1 MKQLEEKFKNLEK
14 KHDEEIKQYDNEIND
29 LKQLLLLFLPSDKK
43 QMVQEHFDKRES
55 STPTKNST
63 NDDFSSHIE
72 NRTIQDD
79 IHKDDVSYLLNY
91 SLDLKASLMKV
102 E

>member
-1 MKQLEEKFKNLEK
+1 MMVQ
-14 KHDEEIKQYDNEIND
+14 
-29 LKQLLLLFLPSDKK
+29 QLLLLFLPSDKK

-55 STPTKNST
+55 STLAKNST